1 MASIDPLRN
10 QMETALKAQSQ
21 AVATATATAMSA
33 AHKAQ
38 ASAELV
44 ESKTQYFLNDNNQTN
59 DTSNGNI
66 SSTMH
71 NVTNN
76 QPSNVQLEIIET
88 RIERR
93 MERILEDKIEL
104 SMARLKSKLEDD
116 FKNNNGQQQQQNNTT
131 TNNTN
136 NENSNAIETAIIE
149 RINEVYERVIGLG
162 GKLAEEAQRRG
173 IVNNQLRAEIR
184 QMHNNVEKAM
194 EPDDSIEERITQAVA
209 KAMVMERQDSR
220 RLRAME
226 SQQMSAELENVRS
239 TLLKEIEKRDVIIKD
254 LTERVMKAHMMA
266 ATAVRPVGPPPT
278 TPQPTP
284 PTPRTSPK
292 Y

>member
-66 SSTMH
+66 SSSMH

-131 TNNTN
+131 TNNNTN

-209 KAMVMERQDSR
+209 KAMVC
-220 RLRAME
+220 
-226 SQQMSAELENVRS
+226 
-239 TLLKEIEKRDVIIKD
+239 LLY
-254 LTERVMKAHMMA
+254 TSNA
-266 ATAVRPVGPPPT
+266 ADE
-278 TPQPTP
+278 
-284 PTPRTSPK
+284 
-292 Y
+292 